1 MMWDVFSSRQ
11 LRMICVRFGIKGYK
25 NKEKAQTIE
34 IIERW
39 CKAKKVYKSMQEGN
53 SLIREPRKEVQCA
66 FRLINILFSD
76 EFATIG
82 NVANR
87 EILDSGK
94 AGNEMHFV
102 ECWVD

>member
-1 MMWDVFSSRQ
+1 MPFDF
-11 LRMICVRFGIKGYK
+11 
-25 NKEKAQTIE
+25 
-34 IIERW
+34 
-39 CKAKKVYKSMQEGN
+39 
-53 SLIREPRKEVQCA
+53 
-66 FRLINILFSD
+66 INILFSD
-76 EFATIG
+76 EFASDFATIG